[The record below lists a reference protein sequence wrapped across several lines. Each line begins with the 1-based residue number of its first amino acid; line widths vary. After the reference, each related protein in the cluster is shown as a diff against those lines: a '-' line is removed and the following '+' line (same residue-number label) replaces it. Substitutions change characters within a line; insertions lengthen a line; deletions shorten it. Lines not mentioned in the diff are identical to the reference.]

1 MKMKWHFIKGVF
13 LLAFVATLYGFA
25 NYQNEQQ
32 VVKDVKVRFEEG
44 ENLFMSYQMVNKL
57 LIQNND
63 TLQKKTKSLIDLNE
77 LEAQVLAHP
86 MVENAKAYITVEGRL
101 NFSIKQRTPIGRI
114 VTNTNAVYIDRQGS
128 LMPLS
133 SNYSARVPLVT
144 GVFNAD
150 DTNSLYELLIYIWG
164 DDFWRK
170 QIVGVH
176 ILPNDEYQLR
186 TRVGNQ
192 KVTFGTLNKLEKK
205 FENLKAFYSYAM
217 HNETLKNYKEL
228 NLKYNQ
234 QVVATKI
241 GV

>member
-32 VVKDVKVRFEEG
+32 SVQDVKVRFEEG
-44 ENLFMSYQMVNKL
+44 ENLFMSYEMVNKL

-77 LEAQVLAHP
+77 LEEQVLAHP
-86 MVENAKAYITVEGRL
+86 MVENATAYITVDGHL

-114 VTNTNAVYIDRQGS
+114 ATNTEAVYIDRQGN

-144 GVFNAD
+144 GRFDAGN
-150 DTNSLYELLIYIWG
+150 TKNLYQLLTYIWE
-164 DDFWRK
+164 DEFWRK

-176 ILPNDEYQLR
+176 ILPNDEYQLL

-192 KVTFGTLNKLEKK
+192 KVSFGSLNKLEEKFKK
-205 FENLKAFYSYAM
+205 LKAFYAYAM
-217 HNETLKNYKEL
+217 QNGTLDNYKKL
-228 NLKYNQ
+228 NLKYNH
-234 QVVATKI
+234 QVVATKK